1 MGIPSVSPQSIKRDN
16 FQFGYFDAVPTRD
29 LLIRDGHNYPLEPL
43 VMDVLC
49 ILAEQPGD
57 VIMRD
62 DLINRIWD
70 VDHGGDESLTR
81 AISVLRKTLR
91 DAGAED
97 DYIETIPKRGYRLV
111 QSVNPQ
117 PKTPPSEGA
126 SSTSLVNNSGSI
138 LPVML
143 LILLAGLALLVIA
156 AIRF

>member
-1 MGIPSVSPQSIKRDN
+1 
-16 FQFGYFDAVPTRD
+16 
-29 LLIRDGHNYPLEPL
+29 
-43 VMDVLC
+43 
-49 ILAEQPGD
+49 
-57 VIMRD
+57 
-62 DLINRIWD
+62 
-70 VDHGGDESLTR
+70 
-81 AISVLRKTLR
+81 LR